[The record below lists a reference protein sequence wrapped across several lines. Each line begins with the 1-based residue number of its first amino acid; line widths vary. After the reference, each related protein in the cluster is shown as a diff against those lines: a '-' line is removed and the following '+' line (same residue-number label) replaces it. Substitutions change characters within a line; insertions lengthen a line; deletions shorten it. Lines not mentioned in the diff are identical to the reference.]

1 MSLPS
6 RFLVIGLLIL
16 GGCASPATSGGD
28 RVVRIHPLQE
38 PIDRQ
43 AGGAVEIVS
52 AEWTSGADIRSIVRD
67 EVTEAL
73 RRACVFVSEGAGGEV
88 ARYLVR
94 IEMHRRELS
103 GSQSGDV
110 EGAVS
115 VLDRQ
120 RNLVTATFRL
130 RIPTSGDDPRRAAR
144 DLGQTVAD
152 VLSEPV
158 TRD

>member
-1 MSLPS
+1 
-6 RFLVIGLLIL
+6 
-16 GGCASPATSGGD
+16 
-28 RVVRIHPLQE
+28 
-38 PIDRQ
+38 
-43 AGGAVEIVS
+43 
-52 AEWTSGADIRSIVRD
+52 
-67 EVTEAL
+67 
-73 RRACVFVSEGAGGEV
+73 
-88 ARYLVR
+88 R